1 MAERSSIEWTD
12 HTMNFWVGC
21 TALSPACD
29 HCYAE
34 SWAKRTG
41 HPELWAG
48 ERRRTSATLWQQPMK
63 WDRRCAAAGIR
74 ERVFTNS
81 LADFLD
87 KKVPERW
94 RDDAWHRI
102 AQTPNLDWMIL
113 SKRPEN
119 ALKMLPTTAIGAP
132 AWGEGWPNV
141 WVGVTVEDRARK
153 RRIDVLREIPAR
165 VRFLSIEPLLEDL
178 GALDLRGIHLVIVGG
193 ESGPNARPIY
203 LDWVR
208 SIRDQCAAAG
218 VAFFFKQWGEWAPA
232 LDEDGFGRSE
242 GRGSEGAIFEGGAW
256 TRFKRGDRHG
266 DVFRVGKKAA
276 GRLLDGVIHDAMP
289 EMTSVSGGERG

>member
-1 MAERSSIEWTD
+1 MAENSAIEWTH

-41 HPELWAG
+41 HSKLWSG
-48 ERRRTSATLWQQPMK
+48 ERRRTSATLWQQPTK
-63 WDRRCAAAGIR
+63 WDRRCATAGIR

-87 KKVPERW
+87 NQVPSRW

-102 AQTPNLDWMIL
+102 DQTPHLDWMIL

-119 ALKMLPTTAIGAP
+119 ALKMLPTEAIGAP
-132 AWGEGWPNV
+132 AWDGGWPNV
-141 WVGVTVEDRARK
+141 WIGATVEDRARK

-178 GALDLRGIHLVIVGG
+178 GAIDLSGISLVIVGG
-193 ESGPNARPIY
+193 ESGPGARPMHPA
-203 LDWVR
+203 WVR
-208 SIRDQCAAAG
+208 SIRDQCAADG
-218 VAFFFKQWGEWAPA
+218 VAFFFKQWGEWAPL
-232 LDEDGFGRSE
+232 LDEDGLVRSE
-242 GRGSEGAIFEGGAW
+242 GLGSAGAVFEDGAW
-256 TRFKRGDRHG
+256 TFFKRGNRHG
-266 DVFRVGKKAA
+266 DLFRIGKKAT
-276 GRLLDGVIHDAMP
+276 GRLLDGRTHDAMP
-289 EMTSVSGGERG
+289 EVRHG